1 MVFFVFAAI
10 PDRYKNQEI
19 CDWVNSED
27 PFLILYC
34 PEKYKTQRMCD
45 KAVDN
50 YLAALKPI
58 NDWLFSSKMMK
69 ELLTALYA
77 EENIRHFN
85 GDYLMKIS
93 YFLVMK
99 SVFLR

>member
-1 MVFFVFAAI
+1 
-10 PDRYKNQEI
+10 
-19 CDWVNSED
+19 
-27 PFLILYC
+27 
-34 PEKYKTQRMCD
+34 MCD
-45 KAVDN
+45 EAVDN

-58 NDWLFSSKMMK
+58 TDWLFRSKMMK

-77 EENIRHFN
+77 DENKRHFN

-99 SVFLR
+99 FVFLR